1 MRIGIIGIGAIGGTI
16 AALMKRA
23 GHAVEATARGD
34 RLAAI
39 QSGGLHLWGAWG
51 EHVAQIGVGDRLTRA
66 PDLALLCV
74 KAQDEEEAL
83 RSNASSLEGVP
94 LVVVQ
99 NGLEGA
105 EHAARLHQDGP
116 TIGAIAFF
124 SADSPAPGSVRVL
137 VPGPLYLGSGSG
149 LPTQDAIDAA
159 RLLNEGIPAEAVE
172 NFVGHQW
179 SKLVVNQINAM
190 PAITGLSVQDTLA
203 NPALRRLV
211 LASIREALATGRA
224 EGVEFGALDG
234 MPPALLGLLG
244 SAPRPVGSLL
254 LRLMGRRLGH
264 EPVLGSTLQSVERG
278 LPTEIDYL
286 NGAVVARARALGL
299 EAPVNEGM
307 VQLVHEVERSH
318 GYYSPAQVARRL
330 G

>member
-1 MRIGIIGIGAIGGTI
+1 MRIGIIGAGAIGGTI

-23 GHAVEATARGD
+23 GHTVEATARGD

-39 QSGGLHLWGAWG
+39 QNGGLRLSGAWG
-51 EHVAQIGVGDRLTRA
+51 AYLAQIGVGERLTGA

-83 RSNASSLEGVP
+83 RSNASSLGGVP

-99 NGLEGA
+99 NGLGGSER
-105 EHAARLHQDGP
+105 AARLRRGAP

-124 SADSPAPGSVRVL
+124 SSDSPSPGSVRVL

-149 LPTQDAIDAA
+149 EPTRAAVDAA
-159 RLLNEGIPAEAVE
+159 RLLSEGIPAEAVG

-203 NPALRRLV
+203 DPALRRLV
-211 LASIREALATGRA
+211 LASMREAIAAARA
-224 EGVEFGALDG
+224 QGVEFGELDG
-234 MPPALLGLLG
+234 MPPSLLRILG
-244 SAPRPVGSLL
+244 SAPRPVGSAV

-264 EPVLGSTLQSVERG
+264 EPVRGSTLQSVERG

-286 NGAVVARARALGL
+286 NGVVVDRARAVGL
-299 EAPVNEGM
+299 EAPINEGM
-307 VQLVHEVERSH
+307 VKLVHEVEQSRRFH
-318 GYYSPAQVARRL
+318 TPEEVAARI